1 MKKNNK
7 GFTLIETLIVSTFV
21 AATLTYLFIQMNN
34 TITNYDIT
42 FRYDTIN
49 DIYNADVIS
58 GYLKENGYLNLINL
72 LSTDGYVDIS
82 TSSNVNGNS
91 TYYNLIIDKTNIK
104 TILFTSEDMIQIKN
118 NIKNSSYSEELKRYI
133 LKRDNDTSLTNN
145 YILIVEFKDNTF
157 STIRIGWYNE

>member
-21 AATLTYLFIQMNN
+21 ATTLTYLFIQMNN

-104 TILFTSEDMIQIKN
+104 TILFTSEDMLQIKN

>member
-157 STIRIGWYNE
+157 STIRIG